1 MVIAKRFAAHAST
14 RNALKRVIREAF
26 RHRRLQLPPQD
37 YVLRLH
43 SKVAPMSL
51 TALKRLA
58 RAEVDAHFAR
68 IKPRE

>member
-26 RHRRLQLPPQD
+26 RHCRLQLPPQD

-43 SKVAPMSL
+43 GKVAPMSL

-58 RAEVDAHFAR
+58 RTEVDAHFAR
-68 IKPRE
+68 VKPRE